1 MVKMTINTKKYIET
15 YLKIRDKAGNIVD
28 LILNEPQMKLYNVI
42 KELKQQGRLV
52 RIVILKARQMGFSTA
67 VEGILFKETATKFN
81 VNTGIITHQDEA
93 TTNLFNMSKRMYDF
107 LPENMKPSLKAS
119 NAKEL
124 IFDNESGTG
133 LKSKF
138 KCMTAGGKGVGRS
151 DTFNNLHISEYAFWP
166 GDKKATLIG
175 LMQSVPNLDNTMVII
190 ESTANGY
197 EDFKE
202 LWDKAVRGENDFY
215 PLFVGWNELKEYT
228 MPYTGFKLTEEE
240 RKLQERYNLTNDQLE
255 WRRWCIKN
263 NCNGDIE
270 LFKQEYPIT
279 PEEAFISTGSC
290 FFNKEI
296 IINRINEIEANKPLK
311 QGYFTYTLENN
322 KIDNIEWEDDDKGYI
337 KIFEDVKEGHPYV
350 LGGDTA
356 GEGSD
361 NFTGLVIDNSNG
373 KQVATLKRKLD
384 EDEYSRQM
392 YCLGT
397 YYNTAL
403 IGIENNY
410 STYPTK
416 KLQEYGY
423 SKMFIREIEDNI
435 AEKVVDKYGFI
446 TNKAT
451 RPIILSILKE
461 VFRDNIKWINDI
473 DILREALVFIRND
486 KGRPEA
492 QIGEHD
498 DLIMGLAIT
507 YYIRTQQDF
516 MAVEPKKSEEYVLP
530 FELQTDD
537 NEESNGIME
546 W

>member
-1 MVKMTINTKKYIET
+1 
-15 YLKIRDKAGNIVD
+15 
-28 LILNEPQMKLYNVI
+28 
-42 KELKQQGRLV
+42 
-52 RIVILKARQMGFSTA
+52 
-67 VEGILFKETATKFN
+67 
-81 VNTGIITHQDEA
+81 
-93 TTNLFNMSKRMYDF
+93 
-107 LPENMKPSLKAS
+107 
-119 NAKEL
+119 
-124 IFDNESGTG
+124 
-133 LKSKF
+133 
-138 KCMTAGGKGVGRS
+138 
-151 DTFNNLHISEYAFWP
+151 
-166 GDKKATLIG
+166 
-175 LMQSVPNLDNTMVII
+175 
-190 ESTANGY
+190 
-197 EDFKE
+197 
-202 LWDKAVRGENDFY
+202 
-215 PLFVGWNELKEYT
+215 
-228 MPYTGFKLTEEE
+228 
-240 RKLQERYNLTNDQLE
+240 
-255 WRRWCIKN
+255 
-263 NCNGDIE
+263 

-279 PEEAFISTGSC
+279 PEEAFISTGTC

-296 IINRINEIEANKPLK
+296 IIKRLNDIEGNKPLK
-311 QGYFTYTLENN
+311 RGYFSYTLDGNT
-322 KIDNIEWEDDDKGYI
+322 IDDIEWIDDDTGYI

-373 KQVATLKRKLD
+373 KQVATLKKQLD

-423 SKMFIREIEDNI
+423 SNMFIREIEDNI
-435 AEKVVDKYGFI
+435 AEKIVDKFGFV

-461 VFRDNIKWINDI
+461 VFRDNISWINDV
-473 DILREALVFIRND
+473 DILREALVFVRND

-492 QIGEHD
+492 QLGEHD

-507 YYIRTQQDF
+507 YYIREQQDYT
-516 MAVEPKKSEEYVLP
+516 VKETKKQDTFVLP

-537 NEESNGIME
+537 DEENDEIME

>member
-1 MVKMTINTKKYIET
+1 MTINTKKYIET
-15 YLKIRDKAGNIVD
+15 YLKIRDKAGNIID
-28 LILNEPQMKLYNVI
+28 LILNAPQMKLYNVI
-42 KELKQQGRLV
+42 KQQKQEGKPV
-52 RIVILKARQMGFSTA
+52 RIVILKARQLGFSTA
-67 VEGILFKETATKFN
+67 TEAILFKETATKFN
-81 VNTGIITHQDEA
+81 INTGIITHQDEA

-107 LPENMKPSLKAS
+107 LPQEMKPSLKAS

-124 IFDNESGTG
+124 VFDNELGTG

-151 DTFNNLHISEYAFWP
+151 DTYTNLHISEYAFWP
-166 GDKKATLIG
+166 GDKKATLVG
-175 LMQSVPNLDNTMVII
+175 LMQSVPNLPNTIVII

-202 LWDKAVRGENDFY
+202 IWDKATRGENDFY
-215 PLFVGWNELKEYT
+215 PLFVGWNELTDYSMT
-228 MPYTGFKLTEEE
+228 YTGFELTEEE
-240 RKLQERYNLTNDQLE
+240 KDLKQKYNLTNEQLE

-263 NCNGDIE
+263 NCGGDIE
-270 LFKQEYPIT
+270 QFKQEYPIT
-279 PEEAFISTGSC
+279 PEEAFISTGTC

-296 IINRINEIEANKPLK
+296 IIGRIKELEGKKPLK
-311 QGYFTYTLENN
+311 QGYFSYQLENN
-322 KIDNIEWEDDDKGYI
+322 RIDNIEWHNDTQGYI
-337 KIFEDVKEGHPYV
+337 KIFKDVEEGHPYV

-373 KQVATLKRKLD
+373 KQVATLKKQLD

-392 YCLGT
+392 YCLGK

-416 KLQEYGY
+416 KLQEYDY
-423 SKMFIREIEDNI
+423 PKMFIREIEDNI
-435 AEKVVDKYGFI
+435 AEKIVDKFGVI

-451 RPIILSILKE
+451 RPIMLSILKE
-461 VFRDNIKWINDI
+461 VLRDNISWINDI
-473 DILREALVFIRND
+473 DVLREALVFIRND

-492 QIGEHD
+492 QVGEHD

-507 YYIRTQQDF
+507 YYIRNQQEF
-516 MAVEPKKSEEYVLP
+516 VAREIKKEKEFVLP
-530 FELQTDD
+530 FELQVDEPETD
-537 NEESNGIME
+537 GIME

>member
-1 MVKMTINTKKYIET
+1 MTINTKKYIET
-15 YLKIRDKAGNIVD
+15 YLKIRDKSGNIVD

-42 KELKQQGRLV
+42 KELKQQGKLV

-93 TTNLFNMSKRMYDF
+93 TTNLFNMSKRMYDY
-107 LPENMKPSLKAS
+107 LPDNMKPSLKAS

-124 IFDNESGTG
+124 IFDNDAGTG

-151 DTFNNLHISEYAFWP
+151 DTFNNIHASEYAFWP

-175 LMQSVPNLDNTMVII
+175 LLQAVPSLANTIVII

-197 EDFKE
+197 EEFKE

-215 PLFVGWNELKEYT
+215 PLFVGWNELKEYS
-228 MPYTGFKLTEEE
+228 MRYTGFKLTDDEIKLKE
-240 RKLQERYNLTNDQLE
+240 RFNLTNDQLE

-263 NCNGDIE
+263 NCNGDLE

-296 IINRINEIEANKPLK
+296 IINRINELGANKPLK
-311 QGYFTYTLENN
+311 QGYFTYQLVDN
-322 KIDNIEWEDDDKGYI
+322 KIDNIKWQDDDKGYI
-337 KIFEDVKEGHPYV
+337 KIFEDVKDKHPYV

-392 YCLGT
+392 YCFGM

-416 KLQEYGY
+416 KMQEYGY
-423 SKMFIREIEDNI
+423 PKMFIREIEDNI
-435 AEKVVDKYGFI
+435 SEKIVDKYGFI

-451 RPIILSILKE
+451 RPIILSIVKE
-461 VFRDNIKWINDI
+461 VLRDNINWINDV

-507 YYIRTQQDF
+507 YYIRNQQEF
-516 MAVEPKKSEEYVLP
+516 TVKEEIEEKKIEWP
-530 FELQTDD
+530 FELQSEDD
-537 NEESNGIME
+537 IEHNEIME

>member
-1 MVKMTINTKKYIET
+1 MTINTKKYIET
-15 YLKIRDKAGNIVD
+15 YLKIRDKSGNIID
-28 LILNEPQMKLYNVI
+28 LKLNEPQMKLYNVI
-42 KELKQQGRLV
+42 KEQKQAGKPV
-52 RIVILKARQMGFSTA
+52 RVVILKARQLGFST
-67 VEGILFKETATKFN
+67 VTEGILFKETATKFN

-107 LPENMKPSLKAS
+107 LPPEMKPSIKAS

-124 IFDNESGTG
+124 IFDNELGTG

-151 DTFNNLHISEYAFWP
+151 DTYTNLHISEYAFWP
-166 GDKKATLIG
+166 GDKKATLVG
-175 LMQSVPNLDNTMVII
+175 LLQSVPNLPNTIVII

-202 LWDKAVRGENDFY
+202 IWDKAVRGENDFY
-215 PLFVGWNELKEYT
+215 PLFVGWNELEDYR
-228 MPYTGFKLTEEE
+228 MPYTGFELTQEE
-240 RKLQERYNLTNDQLE
+240 QELKQRYNLTNDQLE

-263 NCNGDIE
+263 NCSGDIE
-270 LFKQEYPIT
+270 QFKQEYPIT
-279 PEEAFISTGSC
+279 PEEAFISTGTC

-296 IINRINEIEANKPLK
+296 IINRINELEGIKPLK
-311 QGYFTYTLENN
+311 QGFFSYSLEGNT
-322 KIDNIEWEDDDKGYI
+322 IDNINWVDSPDGYI
-337 KIFEDVKEGHPYV
+337 KIFKEVEKGHPYV

-361 NFTGLVIDNSNG
+361 YFTGLVIDNSNG
-373 KQVATLKRKLD
+373 KQVATLRKQLD

-392 YCLGT
+392 YCLGM
-397 YYNTAL
+397 YYNEAL

-416 KLQEYGY
+416 KLQEYNY
-423 SKMFIREIEDNI
+423 PKMFIREIEDNI
-435 AEKVVDKYGFI
+435 AEKVVDKFGFI

-461 VFRDNIKWINDI
+461 VFRDNIRWINDI

-486 KGRPEA
+486 KGRAEA

-507 YYIRTQQDF
+507 YYIREQQEF
-516 MAVEPKKSEEYVLP
+516 IVREIKEEKEIVLP
-530 FELQTDD
+530 FELQVEEQETD
-537 NEESNGIME
+537 ELIG

>member
-1 MVKMTINTKKYIET
+1 MKMTINTKKYIET
-15 YLKIRDKAGNIVD
+15 YLKIRDKSGNVIA
-28 LILNEPQMKLYNVI
+28 LILNAPQMKLYNVI
-42 KELKQQGRLV
+42 KQQKQEGKPV
-52 RIVILKARQMGFSTA
+52 RIVILKARQMGFSTV

-93 TTNLFNMSKRMYDF
+93 TTNLFNMSKRMYDY
-107 LPENMKPSLKAS
+107 LPDEMKPSLKAS

-124 IFDNESGTG
+124 VFDNDNGTG

-175 LMQSVPNLDNTMVII
+175 LLQSVPNLDNTMVII
-190 ESTANGY
+190 ESTANGF

-202 LWDKAVRGENDFY
+202 IWDKAVRGENDFY
-215 PLFVGWNELKEYT
+215 PLFVGWNELKEYS
-228 MPYTGFKLTEEE
+228 MRYTGFKLTDEEE
-240 RKLQERYNLTNDQLE
+240 DLKERFKLTNEQLE

-263 NCNGDIE
+263 NCNGDVE
-270 LFKQEYPIT
+270 LFKQEYPIS
-279 PEEAFISTGSC
+279 PEEAFISTGTC

-296 IINRINEIEANKPLK
+296 IISRINDIEGKKPLK
-311 QGYFTYTLENN
+311 QGYFSYQLDGNS
-322 KIDNIEWEDDDKGYI
+322 ISDIEWIDDEKGYI
-337 KIFEDVKEGHPYV
+337 KIFEDVKKGHPYV

-392 YCLGT
+392 YCLGI

-423 SKMFIREIEDNI
+423 PKMYIREIEDNI
-435 AEKVVDKYGFI
+435 SEKVVDKFGFV

-461 VFRDNIKWINDI
+461 VLRDNISWINDI

-507 YYIRTQQDF
+507 YYIRSQQDF
-516 MAVEPKKSEEYVLP
+516 IVKEENKEKEVILP
-530 FELQTDD
+530 FELRTEDTETDVF
-537 NEESNGIME
+537 ME

>member
-1 MVKMTINTKKYIET
+1 MTINTKKYIET
-15 YLKIRDKAGNIVD
+15 YLKIRDKAGNIID
-28 LILNEPQMKLYNVI
+28 LILNAPQMKLYNVI
-42 KELKQQGRLV
+42 KKQKQEGKPV

-93 TTNLFNMSKRMYDF
+93 TTNLFNMSKRMYDY
-107 LPENMKPSLKAS
+107 LPAEMKPSLKAS

-124 IFDNESGTG
+124 VFDNEAGTG

-175 LMQSVPNLDNTMVII
+175 LLQAVPNLDNTMIII

-202 LWDKAVRGENDFY
+202 IWDKAVRGENDFY
-215 PLFVGWNELKEYT
+215 PLFVGWNELTEYS
-228 MPYTGFKLTEEE
+228 MKYTGFKLTEEE
-240 RKLQERYNLTNDQLE
+240 QKLKEKFNLTNDQLE

-270 LFKQEYPIT
+270 QFKQEYPIM
-279 PEEAFISTGSC
+279 PEEAFISTGNC

-296 IINRINEIEANKPLK
+296 VINRIKQIEGKKPLK
-311 QGYFTYTLENN
+311 QGYFTYQLENN
-322 KIDNIEWEDDDKGYI
+322 TISNLEWENDDKGYI

-392 YCLGT
+392 YCLGI

-403 IGIENNY
+403 VGIENNY

-416 KLQEYGY
+416 KLQEYNY
-423 SKMFIREIEDNI
+423 PKMFIREIEDNI

-461 VFRDNIKWINDI
+461 VFRDNIEWINDI

-486 KGRPEA
+486 KGRAEA

-507 YYIRTQQDF
+507 YYIRNQQDF
-516 MAVEPKKSEEYVLP
+516 VVIEEKKDKPIELP
-530 FELQTDD
+530 FELRTEEIETD
-537 NEESNGIME
+537 GVME

>member
-1 MVKMTINTKKYIET
+1 MTINTKKYIET
-15 YLKIRDKAGNIVD
+15 YLKIRDKSGNVID
-28 LILNEPQMKLYNVI
+28 LILNAPQMKLYNVI
-42 KELKQQGRLV
+42 KQQKQEGKPV

-67 VEGILFKETATKFN
+67 VEGIFFKETATKFN

-93 TTNLFNMSKRMYDF
+93 TTNLFNMSKRMYDY
-107 LPENMKPSLKAS
+107 LPDEMKPSLKAS

-124 IFDNESGTG
+124 VFDNDNGTG

-166 GDKKATLIG
+166 GDKKTTLIG
-175 LMQSVPNLDNTMVII
+175 LLQAVPNLPNTMIII

-202 LWDKAVRGENDFY
+202 IWDKAKRGENDFY
-215 PLFVGWNELKEYT
+215 PLFVGWNELKEYS
-228 MPYTGFKLTEEE
+228 MRYTGFQLSNEEIELKE
-240 RKLQERYNLTNDQLE
+240 RFNLTNEQLE

-263 NCNGDIE
+263 NCGGDIE
-270 LFKQEYPIT
+270 QFKQEYPIT
-279 PEEAFISTGSC
+279 PEEAFISTGLC
-290 FFNKEI
+290 YFNKEI
-296 IINRINEIEANKPLK
+296 IINRINEIEGKKPLK
-311 QGYFTYTLENN
+311 KGFFSYDLDGNS
-322 KIDNIEWEDDDKGYI
+322 ISNIKWIDDDKGYI
-337 KIFEDVKEGHPYV
+337 KIFEDVISGHPYV

-361 NFTGLVIDNSNG
+361 NFTGLVIDNSCG
-373 KQVATLKRKLD
+373 KQVATLKRQLD

-392 YCLGT
+392 YCLGI

-423 SKMFIREIEDNI
+423 PKMYIREIEDNI
-435 AEKVVDKYGFI
+435 SEKVVDKFGFV

-461 VFRDNIKWINDI
+461 VLRDNISWINDI
-473 DILREALVFIRND
+473 DILREALVFIRNE

-492 QIGEHD
+492 QLGEHD

-507 YYIRTQQDF
+507 YYIRNQQDF
-516 MAVEPKKSEEYVLP
+516 LVKEEKKKEIKLP
-530 FELQTDD
+530 FELSDEV
-537 NEESNGIME
+537 EEEM
-546 W
+546 WW

>member
-1 MVKMTINTKKYIET
+1 MSINTKKYIET
-15 YLKIRDKAGNIVD
+15 YLKIRDKSGNIVD
-28 LILNEPQMKLYNVI
+28 LKLNEPQMRLYNAI
-42 KELKQQGRLV
+42 KQQKEQNKPV
-52 RIVILKARQMGFSTA
+52 RIVILKARQMGFST
-67 VEGILFKETATKFN
+67 VTEGILFKETATKFN

-93 TTNLFNMSKRMYDF
+93 TTNLFNMSKRMYDY
-107 LPENMKPSLKAS
+107 LPDEMKPSLKAS

-124 IFDNESGTG
+124 VFDNDKGTG
-133 LKSKF
+133 LRSKF

-166 GDKKATLIG
+166 GDKKTTLIG
-175 LMQSVPNLDNTMVII
+175 LLQAVPNLPNTMIII

-202 LWDKAVRGENDFY
+202 IWDKAKRGENDFY
-215 PLFVGWNELKEYT
+215 PLFVGWNELKEYS
-228 MPYTGFKLTEEE
+228 MKYTGFKLTDEELDLKN
-240 RKLQERYNLTNDQLE
+240 RFNLTNEQLE

-263 NCNGDIE
+263 NCAGDID

-279 PEEAFISTGSC
+279 PEEAFISTGNC

-296 IINRINEIEANKPLK
+296 IINRINELENKKPLK
-311 QGYFTYTLENN
+311 IGFFSYQLQDN
-322 KIDNIEWEDDDKGYI
+322 KISNIEWIDDDKGYI
-337 KIFEDVKEGHPYV
+337 KIFEDVQKGHPYV

-356 GEGSD
+356 GDGSD
-361 NFTGLVIDNSNG
+361 YFTGLVIDNSCG
-373 KQVATLKRKLD
+373 KQIATLKKQLD

-392 YCLGT
+392 YCLGL

-423 SKMFIREIEDNI
+423 PKMYIREVEDNI
-435 AEKVVDKYGFI
+435 VEKVVDKFGFV

-461 VFRDNIKWINDI
+461 VLRDNVNWINDI

-498 DLIMGLAIT
+498 DLIMGLSIT
-507 YYIRTQQDF
+507 YYIRNQQDF
-516 MAVEPKKSEEYVLP
+516 IVKEVEKVKEIKLP
-530 FELQTDD
+530 FELQTEDEYND
-537 NEESNGIME
+537 ELIG

>member
-1 MVKMTINTKKYIET
+1 MTINTKKYIET
-15 YLKIRDKAGNIVD
+15 YLKIRDKSGNVID

-42 KELKQQGRLV
+42 KQQKRDGKPV

-67 VEGILFKETATKFN
+67 VESILFKETATKFN

-93 TTNLFNMSKRMYDF
+93 TTNLFNMSKRMYDY
-107 LPENMKPSLKAS
+107 LPDSMKPCLKAS

-124 IFDNESGTG
+124 VFDNEQGTG

-175 LMQSVPNLDNTMVII
+175 LLQAVPNLDNTIIII
-190 ESTANGY
+190 ESTANGF

-202 LWDKAVRGENDFY
+202 IWDKAVRGENDFY
-215 PLFVGWNELKEYT
+215 PLFVGWNELKEYS
-228 MPYTGFKLTEEE
+228 MKYTGFKLTDEE
-240 RKLQERYNLTNDQLE
+240 KDLKKRYNLTNNQLE

-263 NCNGDIE
+263 NCNGDVE
-270 LFKQEYPIT
+270 QFKQEYPIT
-279 PEEAFISTGSC
+279 PEEAFISTGTC

-296 IINRINEIEANKPLK
+296 IINRIKELEPNKILK
-311 QGYFTYTLENN
+311 QGYFTYKLENN
-322 KIDNIEWEDDDKGYI
+322 IISNIEWCEDSKGYI
-337 KIFEDVKEGHPYV
+337 RIFEEVKLGHPYV

-361 NFTGLVIDNSNG
+361 YFTGLVVDNSCG
-373 KQVATLKRKLD
+373 KQVATLRKQLD

-392 YCLGT
+392 YCLGS
-397 YYNTAL
+397 YYNQAL

-416 KLQEYGY
+416 KLKEYNY
-423 SKMFIREIEDNI
+423 PKMYIREIEDNI
-435 AEKVVDKYGFI
+435 PEKVVDKYGFV

-461 VFRDNIKWINDI
+461 VFRDNIKWINDVE
-473 DILREALVFIRND
+473 ILREALVFIRND
-486 KGRPEA
+486 KGRAEA

-507 YYIRTQQDF
+507 YYIREQQEF
-516 MAVEPKKSEEYVLP
+516 VAKEIKEEKEIKLP
-530 FELQTDD
+530 FELQTEDK
-537 NEESNGIME
+537 EESEIME